1 MYHSRRR
8 HPTVRK
14 PPSIVNETSD
24 HKYRTLLKEVL
35 DLKRKPH
42 ETGHMWRLKQYESL
56 LLSYGAFEGNLN
68 RICYAISLMQNG
80 HYHIRVEKQEYAPV
94 FADTEPAFLRA
105 AQSMMRARP
114 HMNLVDYGLSKDSPD
129 DFDTCYRA
137 PGAHEHI
144 RLHAERLVSTNL
156 VTDCCQ
162 FNPTKGFGEPYA
174 VCAWCHDSGQLIRLA
189 AGKLCPLPL
198 ICIAC
203 EKRAKAICK
212 KQRFLLCATG
222 TGLSDEDSKH
232 NCLLVQTSV
241 MNQPNVKRKRALSR
255 LSGAVTYDRSNIQE
269 LAHILKKRRYNI

>member
-1 MYHSRRR
+1 MTMYHSRRR
-8 HPTVRK
+8 RRR
-14 PPSIVNETSD
+14 PSIVNETSD

-42 ETGHMWRLKQYESL
+42 ETGHMWRLKQHESL
-56 LLSYGAFEGNLN
+56 LLSRGTFEGNLG
-68 RICYAISLMQNG
+68 RLWYDISLMQNG
-80 HYHIRVEKQEYAPV
+80 HYHVRMEKQEYAPV
-94 FADTEPAFLRA
+94 FADIEPAFLRA

-137 PGAHEHI
+137 PGVHEHI
-144 RLHAERLVSTNL
+144 RLYAERLVSANL

-162 FNPTKGFGEPYA
+162 YKPPIKNPYA
-174 VCAWCHDSGQLIRLA
+174 VCAWCHDDGQLIRLA
-189 AGKLCPLPL
+189 AGRLCPLPL

-241 MNQPNVKRKRALSR
+241 MNQPNVKRRRALSR

-269 LAHILKKRRYNI
+269 LAHILKKRSYSI